1 MRPGVK
7 RAATDYVYRTG
18 SNYELDFERAVHFVA
33 TGGYKRVAL
42 QLPEGLKTDGWAVA
56 RTLEKWT
63 GAMCIVSA
71 DPCFGACDLVDRD
84 LEPLG
89 VEAVVHIGHTRMPT
103 VPTGMAT
110 FFVAAPSTVDVLPVV
125 EKAIPMLTKPVGVL
139 TNAQHA
145 PALPKIQALLG
156 DHGIPSHV
164 GRGDQRLT
172 FSGQVLGCNFTSADE
187 VDGEVESFL
196 FVGSGM
202 FHPLGVAMG
211 STKPVIAA
219 NPFTGEVV
227 DMKAEADKFLRQRY
241 ATVGRALDAKRFGI
255 LVGTKIGQLRM
266 DEVERTR
273 KMIEGAGREAAV
285 FALANFSP
293 EVIEVNPA
301 DAFVC
306 TACPRIAIDDA
317 LRYKKPMLT
326 PPELEIVLG
335 LRPWE
340 KYEFDQF
347 YG

>member
-1 MRPGVK
+1 MR
-7 RAATDYVYRTG
+7 RLDTAYVYRTG
-18 SNYELDFERAVHFVA
+18 SNYELDFERAVHSVTA
-33 TGGYKRVAL
+33 GGYKRVAL
-42 QLPEGLKTDGWAVA
+42 QLPEGLKTDGWEVA

-63 GAMCIVSA
+63 GAMCIVAA

-84 LEPLG
+84 LGPLG
-89 VEAVVHIGHTRMPT
+89 VEAIVHVGHTRMPS
-103 VPTGMAT
+103 VPTQMPT
-110 FFVAAPSTVDVLPVV
+110 FFVAAPSTVDVLPAV
-125 EKAIPMLTKPVGVL
+125 EKAVPLLTEPVGVL
-139 TNAQHA
+139 TNSQHG
-145 PALPKIQALLG
+145 PALPAIQEFLANR
-156 DHGIPSHV
+156 HIPSHI
-164 GRGDQRLT
+164 GRGDRRLT

-187 VDGEVESFL
+187 VDGKVGSFL

-202 FHPLGVAMG
+202 FHPLAVAMG
-211 STKPVIAA
+211 SKKPVIAA

-266 DEVERTR
+266 EEVERTR
-273 KMIEGAGREAAV
+273 TLIEDAGREAAV

-293 EVIEVNPA
+293 EAIEFHPV

>member
-1 MRPGVK
+1 MRRVDT
-7 RAATDYVYRTG
+7 AFVYRTG
-18 SNYELDFERAVHFVA
+18 SKYELDLDKAVHFVA
-33 TGGYKRVAL
+33 SGGFKRIAL
-42 QLPEGLKTDGWAVA
+42 QLPEGLKTDGWAIA
-56 RTLEKWT
+56 RAVEKWT

-89 VEAVVHIGHTRMPT
+89 VEAIVHIGHTRMPS
-103 VPTGMAT
+103 VPSALPT
-110 FFVAAPSTVDVLPVV
+110 FFVAAPSTVDVTPAVG
-125 EKAIPMLTKPVGVL
+125 KAIPLLTPPVGVL
-139 TNAQHA
+139 TNSQHG
-145 PALPKIQALLG
+145 PALPAIQEFLAARG
-156 DHGIPSHV
+156 VPSHI
-164 GRGDQRLT
+164 GRGDRRLT
-172 FSGQVLGCNFTSADE
+172 FTGQVLGCNYTSADE
-187 VDGEVESFL
+187 VADRVESFL

-202 FHPLGVAMG
+202 FHPLAVAMG
-211 STKPVIAA
+211 SKKPVIAA

-227 DMKAEADKFLRQRY
+227 NMKEEADKFLRQRY

-266 DEVERTR
+266 EEVDRTR
-273 KMIEGAGREAAV
+273 KLIEGAGREAAV

-293 EVIEVNPA
+293 EVIDIHPA

-326 PPELEIVLG
+326 PPELEIALG
-335 LRPWE
+335 IRKWDD
-340 KYEFDQF
+340 YQFDQF